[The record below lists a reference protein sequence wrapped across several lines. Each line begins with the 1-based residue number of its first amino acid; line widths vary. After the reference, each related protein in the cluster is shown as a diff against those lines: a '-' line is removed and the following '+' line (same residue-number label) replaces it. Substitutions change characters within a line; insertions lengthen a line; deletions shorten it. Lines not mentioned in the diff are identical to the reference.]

1 MITLKP
7 FKALRPAKE
16 TVKEV
21 VAPPYDVIDTAMAR
35 ELGKNPKSLVHITRS
50 EIHFNKDQ
58 DPYSQ
63 EVYKS
68 AKDNLK
74 EFQKNGILFQ
84 EDSKSYYI
92 YRQIMNGRAQNG
104 IVGCAAIDDYKNG
117 NIKRHEFT
125 RVDKEADRINHFYA
139 CEANT
144 EPVFL
149 FCKRNE
155 SLKRFIETYTLK
167 NEPEYDI
174 VTDDGVAQI
183 LWVVNKDKDI
193 KEIADIFKDIDS
205 LYIADGHHRTA
216 SAYNVG
222 MLKRKENPDYSGDE
236 NFNYF
241 MSVVF
246 SSDELFI
253 MPYNRLVK
261 DMNGMTKD
269 EFVQKV
275 SEKFDIENI
284 GLNADERFDYELK
297 LKKIQPENKK
307 NITMIM
313 EDEYYTLTP
322 KEGSYDENDAV
333 ASLDASI
340 LQENLL
346 GSVLGIKD
354 PRTDKRIE
362 FFGGEK
368 MLEEIEAKLLVRY
381 RRGLGFLLYTT
392 QIEDIISVSDNNQ
405 VMPPKSTWFEPKLKS
420 GLFIHKL

>member
-16 TVKEV
+16 TVKDV

-35 ELGKNPKSLVHITRS
+35 ELGKNQKSLVHVTRS

-63 EVYKS
+63 EVYKG
-68 AKDNLK
+68 AKETLE
-74 EFQKNGILFQ
+74 EFQKKGILFQ

-92 YRQIMNGRAQNG
+92 YRQIMNDRAQTG

-125 RVDKEADRINHFYA
+125 RLDKEADRINHFYA

-149 FCKRNE
+149 FCNE
-155 SLKRFIETYTLK
+155 NERFKSFTSKYTRDH
-167 NEPEYDI
+167 NPEYDLI
-174 VTDDGVAQI
+174 TDDGVAQI
-183 LWVVNKDKDI
+183 LWVVNKEEHI
-193 KEIADIFKDIDS
+193 KEISEIFAEMDS

-222 MLKRKENPDYSGDE
+222 VVKRKENPGYSGDE

-269 EFVQKV
+269 EFVKKI
-275 SEKFDIENI
+275 SEKFDIKKI
-284 GLNADERFDYELK
+284 FLSADERFDYDVK
-297 LKKIQPENKK
+297 LEKIQPKNKK
-307 NITMIM
+307 HITMIM
-313 EDEYYTLTP
+313 EEEYYRLVP
-322 KEGSYDENDAV
+322 KKGTYDENDSV

-346 GSVLGIKD
+346 GSILGIKD

-362 FFGGEK
+362 FFGGEN

-381 RRGLGFLLYTT
+381 RRGLGFLLYPT
-392 QIEDIISVSDNNQ
+392 QIEDIMSVSDNNQ

-420 GLFIHKL
+420 GLFIHKF